1 MPYSSLFTIDYMN
14 QKIKLLTLFAL
25 IILIIGVVITGLF
38 AVSITQNFIFSSD
51 LRVVEN
57 EKDNVSSHLTVY
69 DGETMI
75 GNIYFIIEP
84 GTADGLEQNR
94 MTISLSLFYNQTELD
109 SIAVRFSADGN
120 IVSIFKEATSYTWK
134 HQFHTEGSD
143 VVFEVPDLGWFG
155 QSTTKLDFILFPMD
169 ANNLY
174 LDMQL
179 SMHRTTPLQL
189 TSLKAQVHIEATTPQ
204 VNA

>member
-1 MPYSSLFTIDYMN
+1 MN

-25 IILIIGVVITGLF
+25 IILIIGIVLAGIF
-38 AVSITQNFIFSSD
+38 AVSITQSFIFSSD

-57 EKDNVSSHLTVY
+57 EKNDVSSHLAVY
-69 DGETMI
+69 DGETML

-84 GTADGLEQNR
+84 ETADGIRQNR
-94 MTISLSLFYNQTELD
+94 MTLSLSLFYNKTELD
-109 SIAVRFSADGN
+109 SIAVRFSAGEN
-120 IVSIFKEATSYTWK
+120 IVSIFKEATSYTWN
-134 HQFHTEGSD
+134 HQFHAEGSD
-143 VVFEVPDLGWFG
+143 VVFEVPDLGWYG

-169 ANNLY
+169 ANFLY

-189 TSLKAQVHIEATTPQ
+189 TSLKAQVHIEATIPQ
-204 VNA
+204 VTA

>member
-1 MPYSSLFTIDYMN
+1 MTYGSLFKIDYMN

-25 IILIIGVVITGLF
+25 IILIIGIVVVGLF
-38 AVSITQNFIFSSD
+38 AVSFTQNFIFSSD

-57 EKDNVSSHLTVY
+57 ERDDVSSHLTVY
-69 DGETMI
+69 DGETML

-94 MTISLSLFYNQTELD
+94 ITISLSLFYNQTELD
-109 SIAVRFSADGN
+109 SIAVRFSASGN

-134 HQFHTEGSD
+134 YEFHTKGSD
-143 VVFEVPDLGWFG
+143 VIFEVPDLGWFG

-169 ANNLY
+169 ANNLD

-189 TSLKAQVHIEATTPQ
+189 TSLKAQVHIEATIPQ

>member
-109 SIAVRFSADGN
+109 SIAVRFSAGGN
-120 IVSIFKEATSYTWK
+120 IVSIFEEATSYTWK

-169 ANNLY
+169 SNNLY

-189 TSLKAQVHIEATTPQ
+189 TSLKAQVHIEATIPQ

>member
-1 MPYSSLFTIDYMN
+1 MN
-14 QKIKLLTLFAL
+14 QKIKLLTLLTL
-25 IILIIGVVITGLF
+25 IILVIEIVIAGLF
-38 AVSITQNFIFSSD
+38 AVSMTQSFIFSSD
-51 LRVVEN
+51 LRVVEV
-57 EKDNVSSHLTVY
+57 EKDDSSSHLTVY
-69 DGETMI
+69 DGETML

-94 MTISLSLFYNQTELD
+94 MTLSFSLFYNQTELD
-109 SIAVRFSADGN
+109 SIAVRFSAGAN
-120 IVSIFKEATSYTWK
+120 IVSIFKDATSYTWK
-134 HQFHTEGSD
+134 HQFDTEGSD
-143 VVFEVPDLGWFG
+143 VVFEVPDLGWYG

-189 TSLKAQVHIEATTPQ
+189 TSLKAQVHIEATIPQ